1 MNSYGR
7 EDIVTGFTKQ
17 KASVKRSSVS
27 SFREGGSVVSK
38 LNGAK
43 RAFSVGWVLASTL
56 GYLALQVVL
65 GIVVQNFV
73 SPYIVA
79 QHTKFFAEGLVIIL
93 GFYVGAFMIGVFSPG
108 RRIIEPTLGA
118 IAAIVAAF
126 SVANFTPQMGG
137 WLRYG
142 GLSSAGTAIVL
153 AALFAAFG
161 SYSGEKLMG
170 NTSKG

>member
-1 MNSYGR
+1 MA
-7 EDIVTGFTKQ
+7 GF
-17 KASVKRSSVS
+17 VKKKTAVS
-27 SFREGGSVVSK
+27 PARALPFRAGGSVVSK
-38 LNGAK
+38 SDGAK

-65 GIVVQNFV
+65 GILVQNFV

-170 NTSKG
+170 NTRYN